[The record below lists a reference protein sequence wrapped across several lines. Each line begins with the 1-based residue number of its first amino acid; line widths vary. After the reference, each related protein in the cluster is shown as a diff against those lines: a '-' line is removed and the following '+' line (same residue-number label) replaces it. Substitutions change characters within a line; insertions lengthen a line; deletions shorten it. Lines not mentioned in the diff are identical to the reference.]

1 MENFGESVKLML
13 FFYALAAALSLAVAW
28 SIKLLF
34 AGFQWQKGR
43 SAARAAAAEASG
55 TAEAE

>member
-1 MENFGESVKLML
+1 MEETFGESVKLML
-13 FFYALAAALSLAVAW
+13 FVYALAAAVSLAVAW

-43 SAARAAAAEASG
+43 SAARAAAADAA
-55 TAEAE
+55 AENE